1 MTDVPLPVTSNPSR
15 RGAGT
20 PAYLPGANVR
30 TGVSVGN
37 NSVQASLRNASQNT
51 NNIANM
57 GGNSGGRGGGGG
69 GGSRIDPTSA
79 VLLASLLAANN
90 ARAQQP
96 APAPPPL
103 YGWPNP
109 YAVPPGYVNPYTQ
122 TPAPTAAPSMDTDT
136 TVLLQQLQQL
146 AAPPATHPPSGTS
159 WMVWGAVGA
168 CSLSAVGCIAW
179 AVMRGKSNK

>member
-1 MTDVPLPVTSNPSR
+1 MTDVPLPVTSNPSK

-37 NSVQASLRNASQNT
+37 NSVQANLRNASQNT

-69 GGSRIDPTSA
+69 SRLDPTSA
-79 VLLASLLAANN
+79 VLLASVLAANN
-90 ARAQQP
+90 ARAQQQ
-96 APAPPPL
+96 PAPPPFYG

-122 TPAPTAAPSMDTDT
+122 TPTPTTAPSMDTDT

-146 AAPPATHPPSGTS
+146 AAPPATQPPSDTS
-159 WMVWGAVGA
+159 WMVWGAVGV

-179 AVMRGKSNK
+179 AVMRGKSSK